1 MRDGAR
7 FALESREPIGIGSE
21 QVGQDFDRDV
31 ALELRVPRG
40 VDRAHA
46 PGAAELGYQVWTEE
60 CPWSEGHRS
69 AISYQLTAIS

>member
-31 ALELRVPRG
+31 AIELRVPG
-40 VDRAHA
+40 AVDLTHAACPESSDDLVRAES
-46 PGAAELGYQVWTEE
+46 GAGGEHCLEA
-60 CPWSEGHRS
+60 RS
-69 AISYQLTAIS
+69 LP

>member
-31 ALELRVPRG
+31 ALERRIA
-40 VDRAHA
+40 RAIDLA
-46 PGAAELGYQVWTEE
+46 PAAGADDLCYMVWTEE

-69 AISYQLTAIS
+69 AIS